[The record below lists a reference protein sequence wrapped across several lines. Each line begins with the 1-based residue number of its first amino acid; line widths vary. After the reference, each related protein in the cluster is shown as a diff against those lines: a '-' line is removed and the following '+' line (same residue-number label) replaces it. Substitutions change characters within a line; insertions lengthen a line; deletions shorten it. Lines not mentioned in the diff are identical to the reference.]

1 MNTRT
6 FLFLVVFLI
15 VAQSAFC
22 APKDKT
28 HKSKDKGKYKTW
40 VAENQVG
47 LEGAK
52 NKVIKYIQ
60 KNDPDT
66 TRAIKELLEP
76 VKDKCPQVDKVP
88 QLLNDVYECVKNTT
102 VGSGTVCSTIQKT
115 IETCYGPLIELVGN
129 CLPKESKELPLLV
142 EKIILG
148 GLKQVCT
155 FTVEEFLEL
164 FAPCQSETNWSDVN
178 SCNEVRAAV
187 EEFGEKLPS
196 TQVICSLLPKL
207 KTCANDVHGRSCKN
221 PITLRS
227 FARVE
232 ESVLKETEPVCRG
245 KN

>member
-22 APKDKT
+22 APKDKK
-28 HKSKDKGKYKTW
+28 HKSKGKYKTW
-40 VAENQVG
+40 VDQNQVE

-52 NKVIKYIQ
+52 NRVIKYIQ

-66 TRAIKELLEP
+66 TRAINELLEP

-88 QLLNDVYECVKNTT
+88 KLLDDVYGCVKNTT

-115 IETCYGPLIELVGN
+115 IEKCYGPLIDLVGS
-129 CLPKESKELPLLV
+129 CLPKESNELPLLAQ
-142 EKIILG
+142 KIIIG

-164 FAPCQSETNWSDVN
+164 FAPCQSETNWADVS
-178 SCNEVRAAV
+178 SCNDVRAAV
-187 EEFGEKLPS
+187 EEFEKKLPS
-196 TQVICSLLPKL
+196 TQIICSLLPKL
-207 KTCANDVHGRSCKN
+207 KTCANDVHSSSCKN

-227 FARVE
+227 FTRVE
-232 ESVLKETEPVCRG
+232 ESVLKESEPVCRG